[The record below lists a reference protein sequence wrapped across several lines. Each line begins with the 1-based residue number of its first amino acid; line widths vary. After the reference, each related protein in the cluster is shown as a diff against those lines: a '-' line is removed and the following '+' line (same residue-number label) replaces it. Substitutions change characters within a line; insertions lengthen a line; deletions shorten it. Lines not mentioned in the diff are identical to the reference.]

1 MSNKKMI
8 CTLVKHVITDEG
20 DFIPAGMPVSVLQWS
35 HSDHQIFV
43 RVYRYM
49 YADSIG
55 HEGWDE
61 HEGFIHNGLIIKT
74 LPENLN
80 FRSGF

>member
-1 MSNKKMI
+1 MNNKKMT

-20 DFIPAGMPVSVLQWS
+20 DFIPAGMPVDVLQWAN
-35 HSDHQIFV
+35 DEDQIYV

-49 YADSIG
+49 YADFSN
-55 HEGWDE
+55 DE
-61 HEGFIHNGLIIKT
+61 ELSDHLGFIHDGLVIKT

-80 FRSGF
+80 FAGF